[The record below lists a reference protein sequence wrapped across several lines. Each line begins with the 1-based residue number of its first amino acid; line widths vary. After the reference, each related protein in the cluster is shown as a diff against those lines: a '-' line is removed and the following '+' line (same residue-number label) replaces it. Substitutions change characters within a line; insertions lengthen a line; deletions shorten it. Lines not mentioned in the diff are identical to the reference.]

1 MDRASVHE
9 QSALFHQVYFTFTTT
24 PQRAEKLSNKIK
36 HGFPDYYEDYAMSLF
51 PPAAHRAT
59 V

>member
-1 MDRASVHE
+1 MSS
-9 QSALFHQVYFTFTTT
+9 QLSCNQVYFTFTTT

-36 HGFPDYYEDYAMSLF
+36 HGFPDYYGDYAMSSACLF